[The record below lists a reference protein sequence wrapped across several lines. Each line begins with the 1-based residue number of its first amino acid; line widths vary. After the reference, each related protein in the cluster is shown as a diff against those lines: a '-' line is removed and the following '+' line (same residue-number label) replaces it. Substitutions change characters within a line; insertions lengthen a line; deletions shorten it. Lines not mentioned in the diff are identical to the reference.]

1 MTKNVLKSYLR
12 KRTLLEIKINELKK
26 DLNEQQM
33 EAFVHDLARKSDLLS
48 EGFFSSV
55 ASMLGFNRPGEVK
68 RFLAGRVVS
77 HLGVPRNH
85 PLYAPLTNF
94 INKLSVREITALY
107 NGNPRMRK
115 KLVKVLTDATVSA
128 FIREMPAIMNLT
140 GGGLGDPVTDAMIDA
155 VSAESFKA
163 SVKRS
168 LEDSLAALPDSSAA
182 DMEAM
187 KQDFEQRFADIEK
200 GIDDISQSLKN
211 KMKSDPTDA
220 DTDDDGLPDG
230 VEADL
235 NTDPRDPDTDDDGAT
250 DGEEVGSIKGKMK
263 EPDME
268 QPETAADDT
277 ASDENVEKAEQA
289 AEKAEDAAE
298 AAEEAEESGDQE
310 EAEKASEEAQEAAQE
325 AEEAAEEVQE
335 EPDASEAEE
344 AAEQAKIKAR
354 KAEASKLRIPMRDFI
369 KAKLNLDNDLGR
381 YDPRISLEDLQ
392 AIHDNFVA
400 AETDQQRLAAIETFA
415 RAKTFEELTKLI
427 GAPDTEAPTP
437 EPEADIE
444 EPAEEPAVEEP
455 AEETPEPE
463 VGEESIPSDVL
474 EKYRRLYDLYNE
486 PGNTYNKTLK
496 LSKQIE
502 DLEIKY
508 PELADLDLDSD
519 AEDEP
524 EVEDLPEP
532 EIEEPEAEKEPAR
545 MIRPTETPRVRDGE
559 GKDVEIPE
567 YELSLDPKS
576 EKSKK
581 ALLDTI
587 EKLQPEGDMDLYQ
600 RNLNKYLDRQVDRF
614 YEEAQEKA
622 PKAKSVKDKKKTEKQ
637 YTEEYVAK
645 QTAKMLDVIQDKVSD
660 KGSTEGFSYIFGRA
674 VPTKSEP
681 ETVEK
686 KISYRQVDVVLDDD
700 KTTVMSS
707 RPPEKS
713 KINRPKLGE
722 SILEEGRK
730 EIFSVDLPPIP
741 VEDIPKVVWTQSTD
755 EERSALARKVLELLK
770 AKQEEDPESVEVF
783 DLGQDEE
790 TGTPN
795 LVIMK
800 TTLNLDNTVS
810 GGVIDQRK
818 VGVIEIPEGALK
830 NTYSMLARK
839 YITKVEDKKAGIVP
853 GMFNANKAVMD
864 YQPEQAGGLRAKRL
878 KELADYLKIDT
889 SDFEY
894 SMPFIIQYILEKT
907 GDLVT
912 GAPQLGDEPKEKPT
926 SKAPEMSPEE
936 EEAMEPSAADL
947 AAIEKEEEE
956 DVEGLE
962 EALEISEDLL
972 RRLLA

>member
-1 MTKNVLKSYLR
+1 MDNKEFKNFLREQVFTQRNVYLENKDLSENQKFSKIVSILRENDTIDEGLFDTIGNLVGNNSKVKSFLARRVISYLGVKPNSEISR
-12 KRTLLEIKINELKK
+12 YMVRFVEKRPMK
-26 DLNEQQM
+26 DIQAL
-33 EAFVHDLARKSDLLS
+33 FV
-48 EGFFSSV
+48 
-55 ASMLGFNRPGEVK
+55 GE
-68 RFLAGRVVS
+68 
-77 HLGVPRNH
+77 
-85 PLYAPLTNF
+85 
-94 INKLSVREITALY
+94 REIRLDFAEYSAQATVLILKRDLGEMFGLKRGTFLGDSV
-107 NGNPRMRK
+107 NDG
-115 KLVKVLTDATVSA
+115 LVKAIESDEFIKSLRDSFYKSLGNLTDADL
-128 FIREMPAIMNLT
+128 N
-140 GGGLGDPVTDAMIDA
+140 
-155 VSAESFKA
+155 SAEA
-163 SVKRS
+163 G
-168 LEDSLAALPDSSAA
+168 EDSDNDGVSDGDEQVIGSDPESADEPESLKQKINKATSGEGEAEKAAEEASEAA
-182 DMEAM
+182 DEA
-187 KQDFEQRFADIEK
+187 
-200 GIDDISQSLKN
+200 
-211 KMKSDPTDA
+211 
-220 DTDDDGLPDG
+220 
-230 VEADL
+230 
-235 NTDPRDPDTDDDGAT
+235 
-250 DGEEVGSIKGKMK
+250 
-263 EPDME
+263 
-268 QPETAADDT
+268 
-277 ASDENVEKAEQA
+277 EKAEAAGDEAAAEEAAEDAKEA
-289 AEKAEDAAE
+289 AEKAEDAVEGASDVDAAE
-298 AAEEAEESGDQE
+298 AAAEEAR
-310 EAEKASEEAQEAAQE
+310 K
-325 AEEAAEEVQE
+325 
-335 EPDASEAEE
+335 
-344 AAEQAKIKAR
+344 KAR

-392 AIHDNFVA
+392 VIHDNFVA

-415 RAKTFEELTKLI
+415 RTKTFEELTKLI
-427 GAPDTEAPTP
+427 GAPDAEAPTP
-437 EPEADIE
+437 EPEVAAD
-444 EPAEEPAVEEP
+444 EPAEEVPEPEAAEEP
-455 AEETPEPE
+455 AEETPEPEAAEEPTVEEPADEAPEPE

-474 EKYRRLYDLYNE
+474 KKYRRLYDLYNE
-486 PGNTYNKTLK
+486 PGNTYNKALK

-502 DLEIKY
+502 DLEVKY
-508 PELADLDLDSD
+508 PELVDFDLDSED
-519 AEDEP
+519 GDEP
-524 EVEDLPEP
+524 EVEDSPEP
-532 EIEEPEAEKEPAR
+532 EVEKEPVR
-545 MIRPTETPRVRDGE
+545 MTRPAETPGVA
-559 GKDVEIPE
+559 KDVEVGE

-587 EKLQPEGDMDLYQ
+587 EELQPEGNMDLYQ

-713 KINRPKLGE
+713 KISRPKLGE
-722 SILEEGRK
+722 SVLEEERK

-741 VEDIPKVVWTQSTD
+741 VEDIPKVIWTQST
-755 EERSALARKVLELLK
+755 EKERSALARKVLELLK

-818 VGVIEIPEGALK
+818 RGVIEIPGALK
-830 NTYSMLARK
+830 NTYSKLVRK

-864 YQPEQAGGLRAKRL
+864 YQPKEANRLNGKRL
-878 KELADYLKIDT
+878 KELADYLDIDT
-889 SDFEY
+889 SDFEF

-912 GAPQLGDEPKEKPT
+912 GAPQVGDESEEKPT

-947 AAIEKEEEE
+947 AAIEKEDEEE
-956 DVEGLE
+956 VQGLE
-962 EALEISEDLL
+962 EAFEISEDLL
-972 RRLLA
+972 RYKK